1 MQGTV
6 DIAKRARIVPALAAI
21 PSDIP
26 RRNAHFAAYA
36 NNKGTEKPIVPI
48 DYVPPAIPAY
58 IRRANLP
65 IAHTTSAAR
74 AMKLATA
81 KSIARRP
88 SAMCAIYL
96 AT

>member
-1 MQGTV
+1 M
-6 DIAKRARIVPALAAI
+6 L
-21 PSDIP
+21 S
-26 RRNAHFAAYA
+26 FAAYA
-36 NNKGTEKPIVPI
+36 NNKGTQKPIVPT
-48 DYVPPAIPAY
+48 DYIPPAIRAN
-58 IRRANLP
+58 IRRAEHP

-74 AMKLATA
+74 AMKLATP

>member
-6 DIAKRARIVPALAAI
+6 EKAKRARIVPA
-21 PSDIP
+21 PT
-26 RRNAHFAAYA
+26 
-36 NNKGTEKPIVPI
+36 G
-48 DYVPPAIPAY
+48 YVPRAIPAY
-58 IRRANLP
+58 IRRANHP

-74 AMKLATA
+74 AMKLATP